1 MISTNVL
8 NNEEFI
14 EINLKIKLSE
24 VYLQSGIPLKY
35 HFETLEK
42 SWSTEF
48 SPSQKLSGLAKERS
62 KLVKK
67 IIGAYVDYLDG
78 ILNSKGLRL
87 KFKDNYIFLTDMI
100 LDGGKESGKTFLLS
114 LIGQAA
120 INKGYK
126 VKYVNWVDY
135 LDRFQ
140 SFEARNSNEDFFA
153 ECTDVDLLILDSVL
167 DYNLTASSK
176 FFIIQLDRLLANRL
190 DRGKTTICSVDSQN
204 NVMPVFGNIW
214 NRFTRETFTLHL
226 PGAINENNTKRP

>member
-14 EINLKIKLSE
+14 EINLKRKLSE

-140 SFEARNSNEDFFA
+140 SFETRNSNEDFFA

-226 PGAINENNTKRP
+226 PGAMNENNTKRS